1 MAGWMVEWI
10 ERWMNDKTTDLTR
23 CFVWQTSSNYYYD
36 YYILYYFLVGPLL
49 FNELI
54 DVTVISHTET
64 DGGTDGGQIEKYL
77 SNKRYKIT
85 WKAGLIRDARCRNLL
100 LKWEL
105 LYIDR
110 MLKSS
115 IHIYYQW
122 PRS

>member
-1 MAGWMVEWI
+1 MTRLLTWLDVLYDRLALTIIM
-10 ERWMNDKTTDLTR
+10 TTI
-23 CFVWQTSSNYYYD
+23 F
-36 YYILYYFLVGPLL
+36 YIIFLVGPLL

-54 DVTVISHTET
+54 DVTVISHTGT